1 MLDSVDGVADLI
13 AALRPEPPTADIS
26 AQVQDILRDVKQRGD
41 DALVDQVRRHDCADF
56 TRKSLAVSGGALAG
70 AAAALDPA
78 LREAILVA
86 AEQVRTVARQLV
98 PSDTDVSLPAGQ
110 YVRLRTVPVSSAGC
124 YVPGGR
130 AAYPSSLIMAA
141 VPAQVAGVDRVVVTS
156 PPGPDG
162 LPAAVVL
169 ATAHLLGI
177 DEVYAAGGAAAV
189 AALAFGTAAIA
200 PVAVVVGPG
209 NAWVAEAKRQV
220 SGTVGIDSIAGP
232 SEVLVI
238 ADATVDPRFVA
249 LDLLA
254 QREHGADSPAI
265 LATDDGDVIDGV
277 AAELARHGNAADGV
291 ALVRCASRRLAV
303 ALAEAFAPEHLQ
315 LNVHD
320 AADLAG
326 TIRCAG
332 AVFVGPNGGTAFGDY
347 VAGSNHVLPTGGAAR
362 FASALGPSVYLRCMA
377 VVDMTQEAVDTLT
390 PHLAA
395 LANAEGFPFHRR
407 SAEARTTSGDTT

>member
-1 MLDSVDGVADLI
+1 M
-13 AALRPEPPTADIS
+13 
-26 AQVQDILRDVKQRGD
+26 LRDVVARGD
-41 DALVDQVRRHDCADF
+41 SALVDQIRRYDCPDF
-56 TRKSLAVSGGALAG
+56 AAGGLAVDPEETQ
-70 AAAALDPA
+70 AAAARLPA
-78 LREAILVA
+78 PLREAILA
-86 AEQVRTVARQLV
+86 AADQVRTVAQALV
-98 PSDTDVSLPAGQ
+98 PADVEVSLPAGQ
-110 YVRLRTVPVSSAGC
+110 TIQVRTVPVSSAGC

-141 VPAQVAGVDRVVVTS
+141 VPAQVAGVERVVVVS

-162 LPAAVVL
+162 RPADVVL
-169 ATAHLLGI
+169 ATAHLLSI
-177 DEVYAAGGAAAV
+177 DEVFAVGGAGAV
-189 AALAFGTAAIA
+189 GALAFGTPTIA
-200 PVAVVVGPG
+200 PVNVVVGPG

-238 ADATVDPRFVA
+238 ADSSVDPAFVA

-265 LATDDGDVIDGV
+265 LASDDEAVLTAV
-277 AAELARHGNAADGV
+277 NAVLAAHEDAADGV
-291 ALVRCASRRLAV
+291 ALVHCASRELAV

-315 LNVHD
+315 LNVAD
-320 AADLAG
+320 GAALAR

-332 AVFVGPNGGTAFGDY
+332 AVFVGRNGGTAFGDY

-362 FASALGPSVYLRCMA
+362 FASALGPSVYLRRMA
-377 VVDMTQEAVDTLT
+377 VVDMTQRAVDTLT

-395 LANAEGFPFHRR
+395 LAAAEGFPFHRR
-407 SAEARTTSGDTT
+407 SAEARITSGDTT